1 MGKIQI
7 APDLDE
13 ITVSGNSVQTTFN
26 GGLTYSAD
34 GLQNYKEDYIKN
46 CFRAAILFSSKP
58 HQVKH
63 LMNEHLHLEGKIS

>member
-13 ITVSGNSVQTTFN
+13 ITVSGNSVHTTFN